1 MTESPPGTPLGDTAG
16 SPPPPPPPAG
26 GGASGAWHRTPISRI
41 PKEDDEGLHIAGVV
55 SGISRAYGFDVRTT
69 RIALVIATIVL
80 PGLALVYL
88 ALWILLPDR
97 PADAQSLGA
106 IVRDR
111 QRLPVMIAIGL
122 VLVLGGIGSFGAW
135 FVFRDAP
142 WGLALVALG
151 VLLWVSTN
159 TDRRPRAV
167 AASTAVAWAPPT
179 ARATATSTMPFA
191 TTTLTP
197 HDDATRTNEFAVTPP
212 PMRPTPTPPATPRRR
227 RRPIGAIGFLAA
239 VAFAAFAA
247 FLEAATSWDVSA
259 LWVIVTA
266 LAIFAVGLIVSLA
279 VNRRW
284 WLIAP
289 ILPVLWLIT
298 VLSIVQP
305 NFDGGTGHRDL
316 TPTTIEDAEQHQQLS
331 AGNIEIDLRSLPE
344 VGDEPVEVSAEVGAG
359 RISITVPTDATL
371 ELHTQL
377 GMGVVQ
383 LDGRDISEGFRQD
396 DNRTVN
402 PIDEGTDGF
411 TIVLDLEVGFGQI
424 EIVRSN

>member
-1 MTESPPGTPLGDTAG
+1 MTESPPGTPLDDAPG

-69 RIALVIATIVL
+69 RIALVIAAIVL

-97 PADAQSLGA
+97 PTEAQSLGA

-111 QRLPVMIAIGL
+111 RRLPVLIAIAL

-142 WGLALVALG
+142 WGLAVVALG
-151 VLLWVSTN
+151 VLLWVSTS

-167 AASTAVAWAPPT
+167 ATSTAVAWAPPT
-179 ARATATSTMPFA
+179 ARATATSAMPFS
-191 TTTLTP
+191 TTTIAP
-197 HDDATRTNEFAVTPP
+197 HDDASPTSEFAVTQPP
-212 PMRPTPTPPATPRRR
+212 TRAIPTPPAKPRRR

-239 VAFAAFAA
+239 FAFAALAA
-247 FLEAATSWDVSA
+247 FLEAVTSWDVTA

-266 LAIFAVGLIVSLA
+266 LAIFAIGLIVSLA

-316 TPTTIEDAEQHQQLS
+316 TPTTIEDAEDHQQLS

-344 VGDEPVEVSAEVGAG
+344 LGDDPVEVSAEVGAG
-359 RISITVPTDATL
+359 RISITVPSDATL
-371 ELHTQL
+371 ELHTHL

-402 PIDEGTDGF
+402 PIDEGGDGG
-411 TIVLDLEVGFGQI
+411 TIVLDLDVGFGQI
-424 EIVRSN
+424 EVVRSN